1 MGLIPNREDPLVE
14 EMATHSS
21 ILAWRILCTE
31 EPGGLQFIGSQRV
44 ENDWVTNTHTIMNKE
59 WLLNEEIQWRDPCNS
74 IVQQPCPSNSIHP
87 DLEFPSCVAFSEAPF
102 KNFLSFKKNL
112 YNCSSS
118 VFVTLLCSH
127 FFLCLSLSNLIPP
140 PLPFKWI

>member
-44 ENDWVTNTHTIMNKE
+44 EHD
-59 WLLNEEIQWRDPCNS
+59 
-74 IVQQPCPSNSIHP
+74 
-87 DLEFPSCVAFSEAPF
+87 
-102 KNFLSFKKNL
+102 
-112 YNCSSS
+112 
-118 VFVTLLCSH
+118 
-127 FFLCLSLSNLIPP
+127 
-140 PLPFKWI
+140 